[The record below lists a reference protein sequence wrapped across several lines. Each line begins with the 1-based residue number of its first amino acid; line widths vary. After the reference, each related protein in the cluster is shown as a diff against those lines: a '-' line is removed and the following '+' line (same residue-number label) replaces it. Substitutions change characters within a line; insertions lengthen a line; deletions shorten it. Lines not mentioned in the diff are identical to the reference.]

1 MGFFMSN
8 VFYKAL
14 PGGLTN
20 LFLVLGIELFTYAF
34 DFPDVGVTHCGYPPV
49 LERSPDTRPLR
60 GEHMPRK
67 GFDRRSPSMQDIIF
81 RTDFQINLFLIDSLF
96 LRGQETGGNKGQ
108 W

>member
-1 MGFFMSN
+1 MN
-8 VFYKAL
+8 VYRFRADTGVC
-14 PGGLTN
+14 P
-20 LFLVLGIELFTYAF
+20 YAF

-81 RTDFQINLFLIDSLF
+81 RTDFLINLFLIDSLF
-96 LRGQETGGNKGQ
+96 LRGQETGENKGQ
-108 W
+108 G